1 MIRRPPISTR
11 TDTLFPYTT
20 LFRSGVEAELTDS
33 TAKSDRHSYVDDFGF
48 GRVDAGRDIYVG
60 ARAGILATPSM
71 LVYVKGGYTNEKLNV
86 LAGDTDEETDTNFKL
101 DGWRVGAGVEHAIGS
116 NSFAKVEYRYSNY
129 NRGHIH
135 FLDGATSSRF
145 DVDTDRHQI
154 VASYG
159 FRF

>member
-1 MIRRPPISTR
+1 
-11 TDTLFPYTT
+11 
-20 LFRSGVEAELTDS
+20 
-33 TAKSDRHSYVDDFGF
+33 
-48 GRVDAGRDIYVG
+48 
-60 ARAGILATPSM
+60 M

-135 FLDGATSSRF
+135 FLDGATSRSEAHKSELQSLMR
-145 DVDTDRHQI
+145 I
-154 VASYG
+154 SYAV
-159 FRF
+159 FCLKKKTA

>member
-1 MIRRPPISTR
+1 
-11 TDTLFPYTT
+11 
-20 LFRSGVEAELTDS
+20 
-33 TAKSDRHSYVDDFGF
+33 
-48 GRVDAGRDIYVG
+48 
-60 ARAGILATPSM
+60 M
-71 LVYVKGGYTNEKLNV
+71 LVCVKCGYTNEKLNV

-159 FRF
+159 FRFRSEERRVGKECVSTCRSRWSPYHSKKKNTKTQDDEAAATNRQILI

>member
-129 NRGHIH
+129 NRSEEH
-135 FLDGATSSRF
+135 TSALQSLKRLPYTVF
-145 DVDTDRHQI
+145 
-154 VASYG
+154 
-159 FRF
+159 